1 LSKPDIPPNTKLIVT
16 SRVYWELDAASEIW
30 HCLKTT
36 GVCNNAEIVF
46 VKQRNKLIRGLF
58 AVVFDG
64 DSREAV
70 RRIRNYLL
78 KHPWI
83 MKYSQRIIPVELV
96 TVNFDEVINFVKENS
111 KRINEGARWMIR
123 VSRHHADVSKT
134 QIIEK
139 LAPLITRGKVD
150 LKNPEWIINVECILK
165 TFAIAIVK
173 KEELIRR
180 KELKELLK
188 GRLLENN

>member
-1 LSKPDIPPNTKLIVT
+1 MSKPDIPPRTKLIVT

-30 HCLKTT
+30 HCLKAT
-36 GVCNNAEIVF
+36 GICDNAEIVF
-46 VKQRNKLIRGLF
+46 IRQKNRLIRGLF

-64 DSREAV
+64 DSREA
-70 RRIRNYLL
+70 IRKIRSYLF

-83 MKYSQRIIPVELV
+83 MRYSQRIIPVELV
-96 TVNFDEVINFVKENS
+96 TTKFDEVLNFIRENS
-111 KRINEGARWMIR
+111 KRIDEAKWMIR
-123 VSRHHADVSKT
+123 VSRHNADISKM

-139 LAPLITRGKVD
+139 VAPLITKGRVD
-150 LKNPEWIINVECILK
+150 LKNPEWIINIECILR
-165 TFAIAIVK
+165 TFAVAIIR

-188 GRLLENN
+188 GKLLEND